1 MKKIDFYVSKS
12 RNFLIFAPN
21 STQMNTLLTVT
32 WNVDP
37 TIFTVLSRE
46 IRWYGLLWVIGLIV
60 AVYIV
65 QRIYKS
71 EKLPEKWFDS
81 LFVYMM
87 LGIILGARLGH
98 CLFYEPEYY
107 LANPVEM
114 LKIWEGGLASHGG
127 VIGIIIAVWLYSKR
141 VTKKSMLWTFD
152 RVMVPTGFTAAMI
165 RFGNLMNH
173 EIYGGPTDLPWGF
186 RFIDNVGLWMR
197 GAEPV
202 YTEPSHPTQIYE
214 ALIYLLVFGI
224 TMYMYWKTNA
234 KNRQGLILG
243 VGIALIFIARFFI
256 EFVKNVQVDSEIA
269 MRENTGLIL
278 GQWLSIPFIIWGLW
292 LIWRSMK
299 RKAELPVQKEKINA
313 DYSQNVKPKK

>member
-1 MKKIDFYVSKS
+1 MK
-12 RNFLIFAPN
+12 
-21 STQMNTLLTVT
+21 TLLSVT
-32 WNVDP
+32 WQVDP
-37 TIFTVLSRE
+37 TIFTLFGRE

-65 QRIYKS
+65 QRIFKN

-81 LFVYMM
+81 LFGYMM

-98 CLFYEPEYY
+98 CLFYEPQYY
-107 LANPVEM
+107 LANPLEIV
-114 LKIWEGGLASHGG
+114 KIWEGGLASHGG
-127 VIGIIIAVWLYSKR
+127 VIGIIIAVWLYSRK
-141 VTKKSMLWTFD
+141 VTRKSMLWTFD

-173 EIYGGPTDLPWGF
+173 EIYGGPTNLPWGF

-197 GAEPV
+197 GAEPI

-214 ALIYLLVFGI
+214 ALFYLVVFAI
-224 TMYMYWKTNA
+224 TMHMYWKTNA
-234 KNRQGLILG
+234 RERQGLILG

-256 EFVKNVQVDSEIA
+256 EFVKNVQVDSEEA

-278 GQWLSIPFIIWGLW
+278 GQWLSIPFIVWGIW
-292 LIWRSMK
+292 LIWQALR
-299 RKAELPVQKEKINA
+299 RKPEPVTQKKSL
-313 DYSQNVKPKK
+313 DYNQNVKPKK

>member
-1 MKKIDFYVSKS
+1 
-12 RNFLIFAPN
+12 
-21 STQMNTLLTVT
+21 MNTLLTVT

-46 IRWYGLLWVIGLIV
+46 IRWYGLLWVIGLIG

>member
-1 MKKIDFYVSKS
+1 
-12 RNFLIFAPN
+12 
-21 STQMNTLLTVT
+21 MNTLLTVT

-313 DYSQNVKPKK
+313 DYSQNVNPKK

>member
-1 MKKIDFYVSKS
+1 
-12 RNFLIFAPN
+12 
-21 STQMNTLLTVT
+21 
-32 WNVDP
+32 
-37 TIFTVLSRE
+37 
-46 IRWYGLLWVIGLIV
+46 
-60 AVYIV
+60 
-65 QRIYKS
+65 
-71 EKLPEKWFDS
+71 
-81 LFVYMM
+81 
-87 LGIILGARLGH
+87 
-98 CLFYEPEYY
+98 
-107 LANPVEM
+107 
-114 LKIWEGGLASHGG
+114 
-127 VIGIIIAVWLYSKR
+127 
-141 VTKKSMLWTFD
+141 MLWTFD

>member
-1 MKKIDFYVSKS
+1 
-12 RNFLIFAPN
+12 
-21 STQMNTLLTVT
+21 MNTLLTVT

-37 TIFTVLSRE
+37 SIFTVLSRE